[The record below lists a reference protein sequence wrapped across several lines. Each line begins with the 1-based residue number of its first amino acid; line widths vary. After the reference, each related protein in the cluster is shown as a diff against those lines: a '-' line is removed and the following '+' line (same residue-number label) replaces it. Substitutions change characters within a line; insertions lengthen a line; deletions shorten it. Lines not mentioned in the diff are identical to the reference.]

1 MPGPYRASEMSKL
14 RRMFPGAYIVPLQ
27 LGQQLVLAALQKQLL
42 AVLLKALAVILSQKR
57 GRVGTKGQ
65 LVDKDDHLLP
75 VLKRLLH
82 KVKGKFQRVRGG
94 GNSLL
99 AALHLTVEAAAHR
112 VERIVRVQPVV
123 KLAAPRCQ
131 QGNGAGAGG
140 GLIGQQAA
148 GTLVGFQPLAVA
160 VALLGKQ
167 VGGVRPRPA
176 GPAPA

>member
-1 MPGPYRASEMSKL
+1 
-14 RRMFPGAYIVPLQ
+14 MFPGAYIVPLQ

-42 AVLLKALAVILSQKR
+42 AVLLKALAVVLGQKR
-57 GRVGTKGQ
+57 GRVGAKGQ

-131 QGNGAGAGG
+131 QATVRVR
-140 GLIGQQAA
+140 AA
-148 GTLVGFQPLAVA
+148 ASSGSRLP
-160 VALLGKQ
+160 ALLSASS
-167 VGGVRPRPA
+167 RSR
-176 GPAPA
+176 